1 LSGSFRLVETERT
14 AEKRKMFGRDMF
26 AIGHPTSARLAML
39 VNFGKQI
46 KPRLQSFGQGKYDLL

>member
-1 LSGSFRLVETERT
+1 
-14 AEKRKMFGRDMF
+14 MFGRDMF